1 MLGRK
6 RRLKNRSKALL
17 YSHAVEA
24 PRGLKRLAFFLLAGV
39 LIGTDQRRVF
49 GV

>member
-1 MLGRK
+1 MLGHK

-39 LIGTDQRRVF
+39 LIGTD
-49 GV
+49 